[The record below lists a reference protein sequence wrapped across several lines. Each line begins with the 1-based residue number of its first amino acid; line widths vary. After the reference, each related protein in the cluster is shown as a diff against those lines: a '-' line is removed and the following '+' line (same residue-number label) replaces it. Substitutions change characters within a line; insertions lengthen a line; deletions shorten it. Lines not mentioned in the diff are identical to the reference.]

1 MLFVVAIEV
10 VIKVIVGITVTVLGF
25 SVIGIVTATLS
36 AVAVS
41 TVVGMILGIAEVDIS
56 KRNKYCLQ
64 VIRYYSHS
72 WL

>member
-1 MLFVVAIEV
+1 MIFFVAIEV

-25 SVIGIVTATLS
+25 SV
-36 AVAVS
+36 
-41 TVVGMILGIAEVDIS
+41 VVGMILGIAEVDIS